1 MSDDTEISEK
11 LKCKICMDC
20 IDKRAIKCGDP
31 KCSVYFHKRC
41 FDLVAKVFVIDP
53 KNWRCR
59 GCAYESKGRKAS
71 RSVSCSEPSSE
82 QVTILKKEID
92 CLVREKELISSIA
105 SEREYIVDVQ
115 KKIIANLEN
124 KTVNICSCSK
134 NTDSPGE
141 QKTGIPIS
149 YSQAVKTV
157 KHPYLLIKAAD
168 GKSSNRNVE
177 AEFKSKYTPGS
188 LNVDIA
194 KARLTRNGFL
204 ISCTNTA
211 DLKILKETLQS
222 DTSSNFSICEPAKLN
237 PRLIIY
243 DVPKKCVSH
252 KPQSNNPV
260 LVDSFI
266 ETLIS
271 DNCLKATTADFKI
284 VSVLNNKEFFNIII
298 EISPFLFKPLVDKGY
313 VFINWTRC
321 RLQEHV
327 NIVRCFKCS
336 KYGHYKKD
344 CRNND
349 MICPRCSDAHEAK
362 DCKNQNVCCPNC
374 KMHNI
379 KFKTNWP
386 TDHSAT
392 SKSCNFYVMK
402 IQNLRNSIAYE

>member
-1 MSDDTEISEK
+1 
-11 LKCKICMDC
+11 MDC
-20 IDKRAIKCGDP
+20 IDKHAIKCGDP
-31 KCSVYFHKRC
+31 KCSVYIHKIC
-41 FDLVAKVFVIDP
+41 FDLVAKVFVFDP

-59 GCAYESKGRKAS
+59 GCADESKGRKAS

-134 NTDSPGE
+134 NTDSPG
-141 QKTGIPIS
+141 
-149 YSQAVKTV
+149 
-157 KHPYLLIKAAD
+157 
-168 GKSSNRNVE
+168 
-177 AEFKSKYTPGS
+177 S

-194 KARLTRNGFL
+194 KARLTKNGFL

-222 DTSSNFSICEPAKLN
+222 DTGSNFSICEPAKLN

-284 VSVLNNKEFFNIII
+284 VSVLNNKESFNIII

-321 RLQEHV
+321 RLQEHTLQTKLAMNHFNEGELSFE
-327 NIVRCFKCS
+327 NIASVVLQIEDFEEIDNEGIKEWIACLHEDKGYQIVDDDYLDNQPSGGCS
-336 KYGHYKKD
+336 KCTYP
-344 CRNND
+344 
-349 MICPRCSDAHEAK
+349 I
-362 DCKNQNVCCPNC
+362 
-374 KMHNI
+374 
-379 KFKTNWP
+379 F
-386 TDHSAT
+386 
-392 SKSCNFYVMK
+392 
-402 IQNLRNSIAYE
+402 